1 MRRKILMVLLLGVFL
16 LGLGTPVFA
25 ENQAGTFT
33 LDPFTGL
40 YVFDGG
46 QYMDSGPYYGLRGGY
61 NFTSHLAAEAMF
73 GYVTTESIREGDKF
87 VGVYRYGLDALYHF
101 NPEGSFVPYVLAGFA
116 ATQTD
121 GPSGANPRG
130 GRGMIDYG
138 LGVKYFISD
147 TVALRGDVRQ
157 AAFAEAGDR
166 RVNMEYTVGLTFLL
180 GAEQKAVAAMP
191 QTPDTTRPNVVCT
204 SPDGG
209 VTGVAVDRNI
219 TATFSKE
226 MNRSTIT
233 ASSFIVKQEST
244 PVSGK
249 VTFAGTTATFIPAR
263 ELEKDTIYTA
273 TIVAGV
279 KDLSGNAMSNSYTW
293 SFTTIPPPPLKT
305 ALIVLEDNHFEFD
318 KAVITK
324 EGKEILDQNIKI
336 LKENPKTRIRIAGY
350 TSAHGTKEYN
360 QQLSERRAEAVKN
373 YLVKGGIAANRLV
386 TIGFGQTR
394 PAEYEPVPDN
404 IYSKEAK
411 ANMRVL
417 FEVIVK

>member
-1 MRRKILMVLLLGVFL
+1 MRKILMVFLTGLLVLVL
-16 LGLGTPVFA
+16 AAPAFA

-46 QYMDSGPYYGLRGGY
+46 QHMDSGPYYGLRGGY

-101 NPEGSFVPYVLAGFA
+101 NPEGNFVPYVLVGFA
-116 ATQTD
+116 GTQTD
-121 GPSGANPRG
+121 GPSDAPPRG

-138 LGVKYFISD
+138 VGVKYFISD

-157 AAFAEAGDR
+157 DQFAEANGDR

-180 GAEQKAVAAMP
+180 GAEKKAVAAIP
-191 QTPDTTRPNVVCT
+191 PTPDTTPPVVVCT
-204 SPDGG
+204 SPDSG

-219 TATFSKE
+219 NATFSEE
-226 MNRSTIT
+226 MKRSTIT
-233 ASSFIVKQEST
+233 TSSFTVKQGST

-263 ELEKDTIYTA
+263 ELEKGTTYTA

-279 KDLSGNAMSNSYTW
+279 KDLAGNAMSNSYVW
-293 SFTTIPPPPLKT
+293 SFTTIPPPPVKV
-305 ALIVLEDNHFEFD
+305 ALVVLEDNHFEFD

-324 EGKEILDQNIKI
+324 EGETILDENIKI
-336 LKENPKTRIRIAGY
+336 LKENPKTKIRIAGY

-360 QQLSERRAEAVKN
+360 QKLSERRAEAVRD
-373 YLVKGGIAANRLV
+373 YFIKGGIASDRLT
-386 TIGFGQTR
+386 TIGYGETR
-394 PAEYEPVPDN
+394 PAEYEPLPDN
-404 IYSKEAK
+404 LYSKEAK